1 MGLRHR
7 LAVTGMLV
15 IAAALL
21 APLPARAADP
31 IFDQSVLHETRLV
44 MDPADWQALR
54 DNFRT
59 NQYYAANISI
69 DGEVVQQ
76 VGIRSRGKGSRSGT
90 KPGIQV
96 DMNKYVSAQEF
107 HGYKSLVVDNLVQDP
122 SFLRE
127 PLSFAVFE
135 AMGIPAPQIAYT
147 RLTVND
153 QYWGLYTLV
162 EDVTKPFL
170 ESRLGDKEGNLY
182 KYEYLDAYY
191 MTYKGAAANAYV
203 PVPFEPKT
211 NESHLDTTGLVAF
224 IRTINE
230 APDSGF
236 TAAISAFL
244 DTPTFLRYVAV
255 ENAIAENDGFVGYA
269 GMNNYYLYQFT
280 GGNRFVFI
288 PWDKDTTF
296 TDQTWPLFQRMDTNV
311 LTRRLME
318 DSEQAQVYV
327 AAVGQAAAFVSEG
340 FLVPRLDALYEV
352 LRNAALTDTKK
363 PQSNDEFELAVAQLR
378 GIIAARQPDIM
389 GQVQAASRRA
399 VR

>member
-1 MGLRHR
+1 MRKALALVLF
-7 LAVTGMLV
+7 LAV
-15 IAAALL
+15 A
-21 APLPARAADP
+21 PARAADP
-31 IFDQSVLHETRLV
+31 IFDQSLLHETRIV

-96 DMNKYVSAQEF
+96 DVNKYVSGQEF
-107 HGYKSLVVDNLVQDP
+107 HGYKSIVVDNLVQDP

-135 AMGIPAPQIAYT
+135 AMGIAAPQIAYT

-170 ESRLGDKEGNLY
+170 EARLGDKEGNLY
-182 KYEYLDAYY
+182 KYEYLDPYDLS
-191 MTYKGAAANAYV
+191 YKGADAKSYV

-211 NESHLDTTGLVAF
+211 NEDHLDTTGLVSF

-230 APDSGF
+230 APDAGF
-236 TAAISAFL
+236 AAAISAYL
-244 DTPTFLRYVAV
+244 DTKTFLTYVAV

-269 GMNNYYLYQFT
+269 GMNNYYLYQLT

-296 TDQTWPLFQRMDTNV
+296 TEASWPLFQRMDTNV
-311 LTRRLME
+311 LTRRLIA
-318 DSEQAQVYV
+318 DPEQSQAYVTAVAQ
-327 AAVGQAAAFVSEG
+327 AGAFVSEG
-340 FLVPRLDALYEV
+340 FLVPRLEALYDV
-352 LRNAALTDTKK
+352 MRNAALADTHK
-363 PQSNDEFELAVAQLR
+363 PQTNDEFELAVSSLR
-378 GIIAARQPDIM
+378 GLIAARQGDIL
-389 GQVQAASRRA
+389 GQVQAASRRG
-399 VR
+399 VRLR